1 MVVTEAHRDMAE
13 PRDMEEEE
21 ATEVNRAE
29 EVMDLLVEDTEDLPV
44 ADTIQV
50 ALHLHLPKGH
60 RLEPIPSAYDSIIG
74 EFWLTHLYLFLGC
87 R

>member
-13 PRDMEEEE
+13 PR
-21 ATEVNRAE
+21 
-29 EVMDLLVEDTEDLPV
+29 DTEDLPV